1 LWLRAW
7 RQERT
12 VAGDPYATLGVKKD
26 ASQADIQK
34 AYRRLAKKH
43 HPDLN
48 PGNSSA
54 EEKFKEITA
63 AYDLLSD
70 PEKRAKFDRDE
81 VDASGAERPRQRYY
95 RDFADQDG
103 WSGYTTSSG
112 FADFGDFTSS
122 EDILSEIFG
131 RSGRARRRGQD
142 VHYHLELSF
151 LDAVNGGRQS
161 LTLPDGSNLN
171 VNIPPGTRDGQT
183 LRLKGK
189 GRSAGGASPPGDA
202 LVEVSVLP
210 HPYFTLKGD
219 DIYLDL
225 PISIKEA
232 VLGAKVAV
240 PTPRGTITATV
251 PKWSNTGRVLRLRGR
266 GVPHPDGSKGDEYVT
281 LKIMLPKRLDP
292 DLERFVARWQPAEE
306 SPRQSMGV

>member
-1 LWLRAW
+1 L
-7 RQERT
+7 
-12 VAGDPYATLGVKKD
+12 AGDPYATLGVKKD
-26 ASQADIQK
+26 ASQADLQK

-70 PEKRAKFDRDE
+70 PEKRAKFDRGE
-81 VDASGAERPRQRYY
+81 IDASGTERPRQRYY
-95 RDFADQDG
+95 RDFADQGD

-131 RSGRARRRGQD
+131 RSTRARRRGQD
-142 VHYHLELSF
+142 VRYHLDLSF
-151 LDAVNGGRQS
+151 LDAINGGRQS
-161 LTLPDGSNLN
+161 LTLPDGSNLD

-189 GRSAGGASPPGDA
+189 GRSAAGAGPPGDA
-202 LVEVSVLP
+202 LIEVSVLP
-210 HPYFTLKGD
+210 HPYFTRKGD
-219 DIYLDL
+219 DIYVDL

-240 PTPRGTITATV
+240 PTPGGTITATV

-266 GVPHPDGSKGDEYVT
+266 GVPRPDGSKGDEYVT
-281 LKIMLPKRLDP
+281 LKIMLPNKPDP
-292 DLERFVARWQPAEE
+292 ELERFVARWHPAEQ